1 MPNKINKNLY
11 QNITTFHSENLFIP
25 KRIIYFG
32 SNNVNGSDGD
42 SPDEVNPYNVGQ
54 LIKNL
59 LVLDYQ
65 NHQLITLYL
74 NTSGG
79 SWEDG
84 MSLYDTIKSLNSRVN
99 IIGLGKIY
107 SMGSII
113 IQSGF
118 KRFLTQNTLFL
129 IHDGAEGFAGDSKSY
144 EAWAKISKENRITM
158 YKIYYDRIK
167 SAGKKISMGEIEEM
181 CGHDTILSATEAV
194 KLGFADFIV
203 ESKNK

>member
-144 EAWAKISKENRITM
+144 EAWAKISKENR
-158 YKIYYDRIK
+158 
-167 SAGKKISMGEIEEM
+167 
-181 CGHDTILSATEAV
+181 CLHCV
-194 KLGFADFIV
+194 IV
-203 ESKNK
+203 ECNDAITPVLLFFNIANTLSSISLNPQNCVDTSACIL